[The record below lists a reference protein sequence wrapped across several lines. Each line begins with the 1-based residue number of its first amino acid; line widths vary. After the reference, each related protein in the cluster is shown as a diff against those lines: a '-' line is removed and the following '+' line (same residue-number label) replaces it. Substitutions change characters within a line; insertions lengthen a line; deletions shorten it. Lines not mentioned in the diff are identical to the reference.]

1 MKRSRATWWVIFGAT
16 WLLATTACQTT
27 RSTPPVIAEEK
38 PAQSTDAGRPVGTE
52 SKTIAATLQPVYFDY
67 DRWNLREDARRAL
80 RANAEMIQAH
90 AEWGTVT
97 IEGHCDERGSA
108 EYNLALGEKR
118 ATVVK
123 SYLVDLGVP
132 LRRLRTVSF
141 GEQVPAVPGHTE
153 SAWRHNRRAEL
164 EKGAHH
170 ASL

>member
-1 MKRSRATWWVIFGAT
+1 MKRSRATWWAIFGAT

-27 RSTPPVIAEEK
+27 LSTPPVIAKEK
-38 PAQSTDAGRPVGTE
+38 PAQSTDAGSSVETE
-52 SKTIAATLQPVYFDY
+52 SKTMAATLQPVYFDY

-108 EYNLALGEKR
+108 EYNLALGKQR

-164 EKGAHH
+164 EMGTHQ
-170 ASL
+170 ASR